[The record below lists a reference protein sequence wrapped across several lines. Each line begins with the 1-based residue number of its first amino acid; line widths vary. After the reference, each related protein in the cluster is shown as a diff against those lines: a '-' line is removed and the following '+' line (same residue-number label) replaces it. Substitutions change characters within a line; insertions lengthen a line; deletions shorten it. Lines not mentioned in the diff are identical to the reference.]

1 MPLCCGRARLCSRQS
16 PPRGRPKQ
24 PSLPRVSFACLRR
37 RCTRACPAATACSA
51 TPAAT
56 RCSCERRRR
65 SVCAPPAGRP
75 LTPPF
80 ECTTRSGAEV
90 MRRWCAGFLGRWLC
104 VLECL
109 PCNSDTHCRGALML
123 SPTGSVSVANRVSF
137 RFVDHCLRKMYIT
150 LKSAHG
156 RHVLLATLHTMGP
169 LAAATRQ
176 TWSRTLHQR
185 GDGGAACNSQ
195 RYQ

>member
-37 RCTRACPAATACSA
+37 RCTRAYPAATACSA

-109 PCNSDTHCRGALML
+109 PCNSGHSL
-123 SPTGSVSVANRVSF
+123 SRHSNAVSF
-137 RFVDHCLRKMYIT
+137 RFIYHCLWEMYIT
-150 LKSAHG
+150 SKSAHG
-156 RHVLLATLHTMGP
+156 RHVLLATLHTMGLP
-169 LAAATRQ
+169 AATAR